1 MRRRGSESEAE
12 PGVGPRGR
20 QPSRTVGT
28 DSMPLVQIDDLDPH
42 RSGRFDDRVR
52 AGRCHLW
59 RRQDPSSCGSMG
71 RHTRKRVSPG
81 SEETRMSP

>member
-1 MRRRGSESEAE
+1 MRQRGSESEAE
-12 PGVGPRGR
+12 SGVGPRGR
-20 QPSRTVGT
+20 QPGCTVGT
-28 DSMPLVQIDDLDPH
+28 DSMPSCRSMTSIPTG
-42 RSGRFDDRVR
+42 SGRFDDRVR
-52 AGRCHLW
+52 AGCHLR